1 MHVNIRR
8 LLPKFVIVAALA
20 HSANPDVLAVSESL
34 LRKATKN
41 SEVSIPD
48 YKMFC
53 QERTAKE
60 LQSTAEI
67 ACRVL
72 SYYPG
77 LCPISSGFYRNC

>member
-8 LLPKFVIVAALA
+8 LLPQFVLFTALA
-20 HSANPDVLAVSESL
+20 YSANPDVLAVSESW

-41 SEVSIPD
+41 PDISILTIIFSN
-48 YKMFC
+48 KI
-53 QERTAKE
+53 E
-60 LQSTAEI
+60 LPKGAEL

-77 LCPISSGFYRNC
+77 LCPNNLSFYF